1 MSELPALHVTP
12 EQFRSLKMWALDLDR
27 TAYMEAMTL
36 TSFDAIDGMLAEL
49 HQALGLKDGAKLDVV
64 IGYPELDKLKH
75 TLVLLRSLRGRPQ
88 HRPGTPEHYRQEGE
102 LTALNVVLDIINGEV
117 NGDELIELLL
127 KKMS

>member
-12 EQFRSLKMWALDLDR
+12 EQFHSLKKWALDL
-27 TAYMEAMTL
+27 AYIRAL
-36 TSFDAIDGMLAEL
+36 TPFDAIDGMLAEL

-102 LTALNVVLDIINGEV
+102 RNGLNVVLDIINGEV